1 MKPQI
6 IAEISANHNGSLDTA
21 LELVAK
27 CAKAGASAIKL
38 QTWTPDRM
46 VVDPTLVVQSGPW
59 KGWNM
64 MEMYR
69 KAHTPWEWHQ
79 PIFDLA
85 KAKGMDAFSSVFDRG
100 ALDFLESIGCP
111 RYKIASFECTDIP
124 LIEAVAST
132 KKPMIISTGMANWP
146 EIIAAITAAQTFGCH
161 DITMLK
167 CTSAYPA
174 PASSAN
180 LKTMQRF
187 LGHAKFGLS
196 DHTMGI
202 GVAIAAVALGAS
214 MIEKH
219 VTLSRKA
226 PGLDSAFSAEPA
238 DLKRLVDGCN
248 DAYDALG
255 NQEFG
260 LDPAEND
267 QRKFRRSW
275 YAIKDVKNGQR
286 LQMDNIATARPTGGM
301 LPSDY
306 RKLLNRKAKRT
317 IKAGEAINTGML
329 R

>member
-1 MKPQI
+1 MKPI
-6 IAEISANHNGSLDTA
+6 IVAELSANHNGSLDTA

-27 CAKAGASAIKL
+27 CANAGASAIKL

-85 KAKGMDAFSSVFDRG
+85 KDKGMDAFSSVFDLG

-111 RYKIASFECTDIP
+111 RYKIASFECTDLP
-124 LIEAVAST
+124 LIEAVAQT

-146 EIIAAITAAQTFGCH
+146 EIVAAIGAAQSFGCT
-161 DITMLK
+161 DLTMLK

-174 PASSAN
+174 PAASAN
-180 LKTMQRF
+180 LKLLERF
-187 LGHAKFGLS
+187 WKYGKFGLS

-219 VTLSRKA
+219 VALSRKA

-248 DAYDALG
+248 EAYEALG

-260 LDPAEND
+260 LDPAEAD
-267 QRKFRRSW
+267 QRQFRRSW
-275 YAIKDVKNGQR
+275 YAVQDVKTGTR
-286 LQMDNIATARPTGGM
+286 LQVPNIATARPAKGI
-301 LPSDY
+301 LPADY
-306 RKLLNRKAKRT
+306 RKLLNRRAKTT
-317 IKAGEAINTGML
+317 IKAGEAITFSML